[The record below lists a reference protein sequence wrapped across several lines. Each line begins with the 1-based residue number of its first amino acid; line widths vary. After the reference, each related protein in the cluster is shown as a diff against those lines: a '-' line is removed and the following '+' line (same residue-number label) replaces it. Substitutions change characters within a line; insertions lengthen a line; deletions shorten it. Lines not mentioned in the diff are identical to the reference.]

1 MRRLGGLL
9 AATIALLAILNVFVY
24 SLYASG
30 RDTVLR
36 ALEKRLDALGRTT
49 ARIIYS
55 QPDGDTVLRSLVEEN
70 QLEDAYTF
78 DETFRVIAGARTPRG
93 SRLNLLRLDLP
104 RARAAFEDQGSVA
117 LGYAVSTA
125 RIDAGYFPVAG
136 HLVLAI
142 EAGAEYHAPAAG
154 LKTTWRIAVALSGV
168 LGVGFFTVMAL
179 ALRALERARVAHG
192 HAERLA
198 AIGQMSAMVA
208 HEVRNPLGIL
218 LAHVELLRERGGSL
232 LPERER
238 ERLDQM
244 LVEIDRL
251 RLITQE
257 FLTLARDA
265 PLEKAPCDLAALLQA
280 TVERI
285 RSDPAAAKAT
295 IDVASPDG
303 LSVPADRA
311 KLEQAVFNLL
321 KNAVEIGGPGV
332 EVRLAATPNHKT
344 VRISVSD
351 NGPGV
356 PPELR
361 ATLFEPFVGRRAG
374 GSGLGLAVAR
384 RVAESHG
391 GRLILEPAAPGRRGA
406 EFSLYLPVES

>member
-1 MRRLGGLL
+1 MRRLGALL
-9 AATIALLAILNVFVY
+9 AGTVALLAILNIFVY

-49 ARIIYS
+49 ARILPG
-55 QPDGDTVLRSLVEEN
+55 QPDGDAVLRSLVEEN
-70 QLEDAYTF
+70 QLEDAYLF
-78 DETFRVIAGARTPRG
+78 DETFRVLAGARTPRG

-104 RARAAFEDQGSVA
+104 RARSAFEDQGSVA
-117 LGYAVSTA
+117 LGYAVSIA
-125 RIDAGYFPVAG
+125 RIDAGYFPVVG
-136 HLVLAI
+136 SGVLAL
-142 EAGAEYHAPAAG
+142 EAGAEYHAPAAR
-154 LKTTWRIAVALSGV
+154 LRTTWKIAVALSGV
-168 LGVGFFTVMAL
+168 LGVGFFSVMAA

-218 LAHVELLRERGGSL
+218 LAHLELLRERASKL
-232 LPERER
+232 LPDRER
-238 ERLDQM
+238 ARIDQM

-265 PLEKAPCDLAALLQA
+265 PLEKAPCNLPALLRA
-280 TVERI
+280 TVERM
-285 RSDPAAAKAT
+285 RGDPAAAEAT

-303 LSVPADRA
+303 LSVPANRA

-332 EVRLAATPNHKT
+332 AVRLAAATSDDA

-361 ATLFEPFVGRRAG
+361 ATLFEPFVGRRPG
-374 GSGLGLAVAR
+374 GNGLGLAVAR

-391 GRLILEPAAPGRRGA
+391 GRLVLEPAAPGGRGA
-406 EFSLYLPVES
+406 EFSLYLPVVG